1 MIPQMTR
8 YAQWLIIA
16 LAAGVGFVAV
26 VCLTFYMLKRPRI
39 MLEGKIETQTGW
51 HNLVRYMPWVLILTY
66 VGILL
71 YGLIYAVIRFIIPV
85 NW

>member
-16 LAAGVGFVAV
+16 LAAGVGLVAV
-26 VCLTFYMLKRPRI
+26 TCLTFVMLKRPRVMRDGEI
-39 MLEGKIETQTGW
+39 DTQTGW
-51 HNLVRYMPWVLILTY
+51 RSVARYMPWVLILTY
-66 VGILL
+66 GGMLL
-71 YGLIYAVIRFIIPV
+71 YGLIYAVIRFISPP

>member
-16 LAAGVGFVAV
+16 VAAGLGLVAV
-26 VCLTFYMLKRPRI
+26 TCLTFYMLKHPRVKRQ
-39 MLEGKIETQTGW
+39 GRVETQVGW
-51 HNLVRYMPWVLILTY
+51 RNVIGYMPWVLILTY
-66 VGILL
+66 VGMLV
-71 YGLIYAVIRFIIPV
+71 YGLIYAVVRFIDPP